1 MTEPKDDLGNR
12 GSGGGV
18 PAEVRLHAVEAG
30 PPDGPLVIL
39 LHGFPEFSHGWRRQ
53 VGPLAEAG
61 FRVLAPDQRGYNLS
75 DKPGRVEDYRID
87 RLAGDVLRLA
97 ERAGRQHFSVVGHD
111 WGGIVAW
118 WLAIHH
124 PDRLERAAILNAPHP
139 ATLARHMTAHP
150 TQLLRS
156 WYVAFFQIPGLP
168 ERLATAARFR
178 LLERSM
184 RSSSRPGTFTDDDL
198 ARYRAAWAQPGALT
212 AMINWY
218 RALRLNPR
226 PSTDRVRVSTL
237 VIWGDRDAFLDR
249 RLAEAAAALCDDARV
264 EHLEDATHWVQHE
277 EPERVNRLLIRFLRG
292 GSSP

>member
-12 GSGGGV
+12 RRAGGV

-97 ERAGRQHFSVVGHD
+97 DGAGRQRFSVVGHD

-139 ATLARHMTAHP
+139 ATLARHMAAHP

-184 RSSSRPGTFTDDDL
+184 RSSSRPGTFTEDDL

-212 AMINWY
+212 AMIDWY

-226 PSTDRVRVSTL
+226 PSTDRVRVPTL

-264 EHLEDATHWVQHE
+264 EHLDAATHWVQHE
-277 EPERVNRLLIRFLRG
+277 EPERVNCLLIGFLRG
-292 GSSP
+292 GG